1 MSKAKTLEELKT
13 DLSVLYNATR
23 DGKSD
28 LRLTNEL
35 VNISGKY
42 LKALQLELMY
52 GKRS

>member
-1 MSKAKTLEELKT
+1 MTKAKTLEDLKV
-13 DLSVLYNATR
+13 DLSSLYDQALA
-23 DGKSD
+23 GKVD

-52 GKRS
+52 AKH